1 VEVKLAL
8 AQEEALRMDVALALG
23 QPEAE
28 MQALEEGERVPLP
41 TFPVAV
47 GRLEALRVEVRQR
60 EALEQ
65 ALVVLVALGQSEA
78 VPDLLGEALV
88 QVVAEVLGQGVEER
102 HGVGVELVLEEEDEQ
117 SVELRE
123 GVEVTHPVTLWLTEW
138 GAEILA
144 ELHTLALTE
153 CVGEPLVQ
161 TEILALWVRVAV
173 RVGLRETLAVKHSVT
188 LPQPETEEDWELLTV
203 PHAVGVPLTVRLPE
217 GLDDIDRVGVT
228 VPELD
233 KLPPAMLTV

>member
-1 VEVKLAL
+1 MEVKLAL
-8 AQEEALRMDVALALG
+8 AQEEALRMDVALTLG

-153 CVGEPLVQ
+153 CVGKPLVQ
-161 TEILALWVRVAV
+161 TEILAL
-173 RVGLRETLAVKHSVT
+173 
-188 LPQPETEEDWELLTV
+188 
-203 PHAVGVPLTVRLPE
+203 
-217 GLDDIDRVGVT
+217 
-228 VPELD
+228 
-233 KLPPAMLTV
+233 